1 MTKFN
6 FVHNFIADYNL
17 ANQKSFFLMSSPW
30 LITETIIT
38 FVVINKIVMKYENST
53 TFKKQTFKWIE
64 LWLINLHLNVNI
76 E

>member
-17 ANQKSFFLMSSPW
+17 ANQKFFLMSSPW
-30 LITETIIT
+30 LITETLIIT